1 MFSFFSGRAAAFV
14 YSEAVMAI
22 AVQADG
28 MLRATEPL
36 FFFIRLPSWPLPPA
50 SRVSP
55 PTLMTQDQA
64 GKPSQKHPWRR
75 RARSQEAQPRRMLA
89 SCQGSQPWSKREFVF
104 SLLCLGQNQRTY
116 WTPPACLFTL
126 PSFSPCSQ
134 LTAALVEVGG
144 SLVFTGKHKK
154 QRRVPKCLT

>member
-22 AVQADG
+22 AVQADR

-36 FFFIRLPSWPLPPA
+36 FLFIRLPLPPA

-75 RARSQEAQPRRMLA
+75 RALSGGAGKANACIMP
-89 SCQGSQPWSKREFVF
+89 GSQPWSKREFVF

-134 LTAALVEVGG
+134 LTAALVGVGG

-154 QRRVPKCLT
+154 QRQVPKCLT